1 MPRRLKLLPSQ
12 TARPEPLAALV
23 SAGAHGLIIGAI
35 VLGSAV
41 GTVAWEAF
49 GELPEG
55 LRFLVPPVTSPAPS
69 QKSVD
74 YASQEGDGGT
84 SLAAKTGDF
93 GDRRVGTRTGA
104 AQTGV
109 AAAGSAMDA
118 DDEIAAMNALLA
130 NAYQVVEVDSAAVRD
145 PSSAAPAYPPA
156 LEARGVEGHVIVR
169 FVVDSTGR
177 VDMASVMTVEA
188 TAPEFDRAVR
198 EALPLM
204 RFRPAK
210 VGERPVRQL
219 AEQLFRFEVAPLD
232 PSRADPAVTTW

>member
-12 TARPEPLAALV
+12 TARPEPMAALV

-35 VLGSAV
+35 VVGSAV

-74 YASQEGDGGT
+74 YASQIGDEGT
-84 SLAAKTGDF
+84 SLAENPGDV
-93 GDRRVGTRTGA
+93 GELRAGRRSGT
-104 AQTGV
+104 AQTGAV
-109 AAAGSAMDA
+109 AAGSSMDA
-118 DDEIAAMNALLA
+118 EAELAAMNALLA
-130 NAYQVVEVDSAAVRD
+130 NAYQIVEVDSAAVRD
-145 PSSAAPAYPPA
+145 PASAAPAYPPT

-232 PSRADPAVTTW
+232 LGVADSAVTAW